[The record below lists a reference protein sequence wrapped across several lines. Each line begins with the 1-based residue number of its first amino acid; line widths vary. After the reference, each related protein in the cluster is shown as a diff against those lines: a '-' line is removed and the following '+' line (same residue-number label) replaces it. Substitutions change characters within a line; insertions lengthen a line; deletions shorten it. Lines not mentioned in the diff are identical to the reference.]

1 MEKKLLNNLDL
12 ISISG
17 CGHSGTTLT
26 ATILG
31 VHKNLLLIPTETK
44 MFIDKNYD
52 INNFILNNYSGS
64 EVGII
69 EKTPNHIYVL
79 DEIKKEYPNAKFIF
93 NVRDPRDIASSL
105 YARFNDWDKSVNRV
119 KKDFEYLKIF
129 KDFGHLIK
137 YENIVNNFENTFI
150 DVCKYLNLEFDEN
163 MLQHYNFAPNWYN
176 VKEPKEINVADGP
189 YVVNE
194 PTNNQIRR
202 SWQVKQPIFD
212 GTGRWKKELNNIQLQ
227 DIKNNIGELAS
238 FFGYEL

>member
-52 INNFILNNYSGS
+52 INNFILNNYSGN
-64 EVGII
+64 EVAVI

-79 DEIKKEYPNAKFIF
+79 DQIKEEYPNAKFIF
-93 NVRDPRDIASSL
+93 NIRDPRDIAASL
-105 YARFNDWDKSVNRV
+105 YVRFNNWDKSVNRV

-137 YENIVNNFENTFI
+137 YEDIVDNFENTFI
-150 DVCKYLNLEFDEN
+150 NVCNYLNLEFDSN
-163 MLQHYNFAPNWYN
+163 MLEYYKFAPNWYN

-189 YVVNE
+189 YVINE

-212 GTGRWKKELNNIQLQ
+212 GTGRWKKDLNNKQIQ
-227 DIKNNIGELAS
+227 DIDKNIGELAS
-238 FFGYEL
+238 YFGYTI

>member
-52 INNFILNNYSGS
+52 INNFILNNYSGN
-64 EVGII
+64 EIAVI

-79 DEIKKEYPNAKFIF
+79 DQIKEEYPNAKFIF
-93 NVRDPRDIASSL
+93 NIRDPRDIAASL
-105 YARFNDWDKSVNRV
+105 YVRFNNWDKSVNRV

-137 YENIVNNFENTFI
+137 YEDIVDNFENTFI
-150 DVCKYLNLEFDEN
+150 NVCNYLNLEFDSN
-163 MLQHYNFAPNWYN
+163 MLEYYKFAPNWYN
-176 VKEPKEINVADGP
+176 VKEPKEINVTDGP
-189 YVVNE
+189 YVINE

-212 GTGRWKKELNNIQLQ
+212 GTGRWKKDLNNKQIQ
-227 DIKNNIGELAS
+227 DIDKNIGELAS
-238 FFGYEL
+238 YFGYTI

>member
-31 VHKNLLLIPTETK
+31 VHKNLLLIPIETK

-52 INNFILNNYSGS
+52 INNFILNNYSGN
-64 EVGII
+64 EVAVI
-69 EKTPNHIYVL
+69 EKTPNHIYFV
-79 DEIKKEYPNAKFIF
+79 DKIKEEYPTAKFIF
-93 NVRDPRDIASSL
+93 NIRDPRDIAASL

-137 YENIVNNFENTFI
+137 YEDIVNNFKNTFI

-163 MLQHYNFAPNWYN
+163 MLKYYNFAPNWYN
-176 VKEPKEINVADGP
+176 VKEPKEINIPDGP
-189 YVVNE
+189 YVMHQ

-212 GTGRWKKELNNIQLQ
+212 GTGRWKKELNDKQI
-227 DIKNNIGELAS
+227 DDIIKNVGDIANT
-238 FFGYEL
+238 FGYIL